1 MSIFLILDFCIR
13 IEYTITAMTKNVLK
27 TIRFTPTEEKS
38 INEYLRRNRVF
49 DSISNL
55 GRVAVMEFIRTRA
68 MLPLSP
74 LPQSS
79 TQTRPSFLWDY
90 DLTEAQVHEILQ
102 HEPFEQRKWL
112 IARILE
118 RAPLEEVWRYLTM
131 EQIRDALPH
140 LRMDPKTQRHWQEAI
155 DVWTSRPSR
164 S

>member
-13 IEYTITAMTKNVLK
+13 IEYTITMMKNILK

-38 INEYLRRNRVF
+38 INEYLRRNKAF
-49 DSISNL
+49 DSLSSL
-55 GRVAVMEFIRTRA
+55 GRVAVMEFIHTRTT
-68 MLPLSP
+68 LTLSP
-74 LPQSS
+74 ISQHSA
-79 TQTRPSFLWDY
+79 QARPSFLWDY

-102 HEPFEQRKWL
+102 HEPFKQRKWL

-118 RAPLEEVWRYLTM
+118 RAPLQEVWRYLTM

-155 DVWTSRPSR
+155 ELWTSRTSA

>member
-1 MSIFLILDFCIR
+1 MAKSI
-13 IEYTITAMTKNVLK
+13 LK
-27 TIRFTPTEEKS
+27 TIRFTPTEEQS
-38 INEYLRRNRVF
+38 INEYLRRNRAF
-49 DSISNL
+49 DSLSSL
-55 GRVAVMEFIRTRA
+55 GRVAVMEFIRTRTT
-68 MLPLSP
+68 LPLSP
-74 LPQSS
+74 LSHERTPA
-79 TQTRPSFLWDY
+79 RPSFLWDY

-155 DVWTSRPSR
+155 ELWTSRPSR

>member
-1 MSIFLILDFCIR
+1 
-13 IEYTITAMTKNVLK
+13 MTKNVLK
-27 TIRFTPTEEKS
+27 TIRFTPTEEKA
-38 INEYLRRNRVF
+38 INEYLHRNRAF
-49 DSISNL
+49 DSLSSL

-74 LPQSS
+74 LSPER

-90 DLTEAQVHEILQ
+90 DLSETQVHEILQ